1 MSKLNPVECEHC
13 KLFPICSPVKIGG
26 QEYDFLSKLVDRE
39 LHYKRGDYIFKQNQT
54 SKSIYALSSGA
65 MKLTFRDNNDNE
77 HIIDFRLA
85 GELVA
90 VDSIHTDHFLYS
102 AQAIADCHICEI
114 SKEHLSGG
122 IASQI
127 HEVQNKI
134 IYMLSRE
141 IFSNRTPSMMLLS
154 RNSSEEKVAAFIL
167 SMASRYKD
175 CGYHATRFTLPM
187 TRVDIAEH
195 LGLAKETVIRMFQQL
210 QKLGLIGF
218 KGKQIEIKDL
228 NGLQTT
234 VGMEI

>member
-1 MSKLNPVECEHC
+1 MPKHDPIECQHC
-13 KLFPICSPVKIGG
+13 KLFPICSPVRIGG
-26 QEYDFLSKLVDRE
+26 QEYDFLGKLVDKE
-39 LHYKRGDYIFKQNQT
+39 HFYKRGDYLFKQDQPST
-54 SKSIYALSSGA
+54 SIYALSAGA
-65 MKLTFRDNNDNE
+65 LKLTFSDKNLNE

-102 AQAIADCHICEI
+102 AQAIAECHVCEI
-114 SKEHLSGG
+114 SKDHLSGG

-134 IYMLSRE
+134 IHMLSRE
-141 IFSNRTPSMMLLS
+141 IFSNRTPSMMLLG

-175 CGYHATRFTLPM
+175 CGYQATRFTLPM

-210 QKLGLIGF
+210 QRLGLIVF
-218 KGKQIEIKDL
+218 KGKEIEIKDL
-228 NGLQTT
+228 KGLQAT
-234 VGMEI
+234 VGIEI

>member
-1 MSKLNPVECEHC
+1 MSKHNPVECEHC

-39 LHYKRGDYIFKQNQT
+39 LSYKRGDYIFRQDQPST
-54 SKSIYALSSGA
+54 SVYALSSGA
-65 MKLTFRDNNDNE
+65 LKLTYGDKNHNE

-90 VDSIHTDHFLYS
+90 VDSIHTDHFLYN
-102 AQAIADCHICEI
+102 AQAIEECHICEI

-134 IYMLSRE
+134 IHMLSKE
-141 IFSNRTPSMMLLS
+141 IFSNRTPSMMLLG

-175 CGYHATRFTLPM
+175 CGYDATHFTLPM

-218 KGKQIEIKDL
+218 KGKEIEIKDL
-228 NGLQTT
+228 KALQKN
-234 VGMEI
+234 VGIEI